1 MSIMLRLIMRTAY
14 DDCVCIVALQPAELS
29 RDLQRVYKRAH
40 RRRSVLFIKSVQ
52 RERNCEA
59 NQGTVLIGG
68 LRERLLGP
76 IVF

>member
-29 RDLQRVYKRAH
+29 RDLQRVYNRA
-40 RRRSVLFIKSVQ
+40 RRLFPKSVQ

-59 NQGTVLIGG
+59 N
-68 LRERLLGP
+68 
-76 IVF
+76 